1 MRRRAEHH
9 VELLAIYRIEPSDKE
24 IHLNNERSE
33 LFKLSDPRHC
43 ATSVAMTS
51 PPQHFLSE
59 PTDSR
64 PARLWYNCIKDREHT
79 SDVGRRDKVVSLH
92 ILKGVGERFAVQSR
106 Q

>member
-33 LFKLSDPRHC
+33 LFKLSDSRHC

-64 PARLWYNCIKDREHT
+64 SARLWYK
-79 SDVGRRDKVVSLH
+79 LY
-92 ILKGVGERFAVQSR
+92 KGSR
-106 Q
+106 TYFRCRTAR